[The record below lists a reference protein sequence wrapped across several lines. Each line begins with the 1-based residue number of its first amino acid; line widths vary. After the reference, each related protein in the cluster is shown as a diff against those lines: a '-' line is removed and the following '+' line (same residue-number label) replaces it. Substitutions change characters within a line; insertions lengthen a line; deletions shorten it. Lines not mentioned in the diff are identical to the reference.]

1 MSKEFEEIIL
11 QKLNSIE
18 NKLTNVDNRIIKVEE
33 ELNELDNRIIKVEE
47 KLNELDNRI
56 TKVKDKLIKIDTRLT
71 NVEEG
76 LNIAR
81 YSLVKLEDKV
91 NRELP
96 ALFEVYQINYDLQK
110 ENVQRTNILET
121 KSENFSIK
129 IDNLEETVNKHS
141 NELKKLIS

>member
-121 KSENFSIK
+121 
-129 IDNLEETVNKHS
+129 VNKHS